1 MTTLAHVA
9 EAVRTCRIPVEDAC
23 DEVIDDA
30 VLHRE
35 ALARSIIGPGTRAEQ
50 HAQLKAY
57 FAQSKEQA

>member
-35 ALARSIIGPGTRAEQ
+35 ALARSIAKYAFNCACCSALVPGPM
-50 HAQLKAY
+50 
-57 FAQSKEQA
+57 QSKEQA